1 MLTKSLAERL
11 NLLVHI
17 LRLIVEPNERQ
28 HPAIRKVN
36 LDVTKL
42 AEIAMD
48 ALSTWF
54 ADKENPAN
62 AAKQPLLK
70 ELFKLAKAEERYK
83 AGEIGTYF
91 WGADRK

>member
-1 MLTKSLAERL
+1 M
-11 NLLVHI
+11 
-17 LRLIVEPNERQ
+17 EPIERQ
-28 HPAIRKVN
+28 HPAITKVN

-42 AEIAMD
+42 SEITMD

-70 ELFKLAKAEERYK
+70 ELFKLALAEERYK
-83 AGEIGTYF
+83 NGEIGEWSNPTQHV
-91 WGADRK
+91 DRIAILTTCHLQIGLRSSL

>member
-1 MLTKSLAERL
+1 M
-11 NLLVHI
+11 
-17 LRLIVEPNERQ
+17 
-28 HPAIRKVN
+28 N
-36 LDVTKL
+36 LDVSKL
-42 AEIAMD
+42 SDITMD